1 MSSAVLILTNAHT
14 RQTAKAW
21 IDKAPDLTRVEF
33 KQNKRTLP
41 QNDRMWAMLTDV
53 ARQAE
58 WAGKKRSTKVWKDLF
73 SAAVLSA
80 SNGLEVVPG
89 LDGGIMLI
97 GLRTSEMTVQ
107 EMADLITYMEAWG
120 AENGVTFSDP
130 NDDGRDEGVPNTAPS
145 RAA

>member
-1 MSSAVLILTNAHT
+1 MANAVLILTNAHT
-14 RQTAKAW
+14 RAQAKLW

-41 QNDRMWAMLTDV
+41 QNDRMWAMLTDI

-97 GLRTSEMTVQ
+97 GLRTSEMTVE

-120 AENGVTFSDP
+120 AQNGVTFSDP
-130 NDDGRDEGVPNTAPS
+130 KDAARDGEVPNTASP

>member
-1 MSSAVLILTNAHT
+1 MSRAVVVLAFKSD
-14 RQTAKAW
+14 RERVKRWVDQ
-21 IDKAPDLTRVEF
+21 APVNSRVEL
-33 KQNKRTLP
+33 KSPVRSLP
-41 QNDRMWAMLTDV
+41 QNDRMWAMLTDI

-73 SAAVLSA
+73 TAAVLTA

-97 GLRTSEMTVQ
+97 GLRTSEMTVE

-120 AENGVTFSDP
+120 AQNGVTFSDP
-130 NDDGRDEGVPNTAPS
+130 KDAARDPEEPKKPS
-145 RAA
+145 GLAA